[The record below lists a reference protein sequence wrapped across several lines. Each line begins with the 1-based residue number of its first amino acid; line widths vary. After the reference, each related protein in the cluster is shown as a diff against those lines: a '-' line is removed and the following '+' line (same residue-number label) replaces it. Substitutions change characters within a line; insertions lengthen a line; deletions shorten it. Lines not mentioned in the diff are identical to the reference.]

1 MRVSLEFNTSSPDD
15 RSLLSSVMKSLI
27 ILCDDRTSVEAENDE
42 QPTDADK
49 EEETKQKEEKKNSKR
64 RKLGVKSMDQK
75 VVVVESDG
83 EKESNEFACAPEPC
97 VVGSTPS
104 DNTAPSEEKTQQ
116 ETSVPDEEMQDQE
129 NPSPAEEK
137 PKQENPVPDEEMRD
151 QENPCRAGEKPKSLT
166 PQEFREKV
174 SKLRAS
180 LGITTEKEGNM
191 LARAITKMSEFM
203 YQTNVPSKLPSDQL
217 YAFSEAMM
225 KLEWNADRTEIVEQ
239 VPF

>member
-27 ILCDDRTSVEAENDE
+27 TLCDDHASVEAENDE
-42 QPTDADK
+42 QPTDVDK

-83 EKESNEFACAPEPC
+83 EKESSEFACAPEPC
-97 VVGSTPS
+97 VVDSAPS
-104 DNTAPSEEKTQQ
+104 DNTAPSEEK
-116 ETSVPDEEMQDQE
+116 
-129 NPSPAEEK
+129 
-137 PKQENPVPDEEMRD
+137 PKQETPVPAE
-151 QENPCRAGEKPKSLT
+151 EKPKSLT

-174 SKLRAS
+174 AALRES

-225 KLEWNADRTEIVEQ
+225 KLEWNSDRTEIVEQ
-239 VPF
+239 VQF

>member
-27 ILCDDRTSVEAENDE
+27 TLCDDRTSVETENE
-42 QPTDADK
+42 SQSFYVDK

-83 EKESNEFACAPEPC
+83 EKESSEFACAPEPC
-97 VVGSTPS
+97 VVDSTPS
-104 DNTAPSEEKTQQ
+104 DNTA
-116 ETSVPDEEMQDQE
+116 
-129 NPSPAEEK
+129 PAEEK
-137 PKQENPVPDEEMRD
+137 PKQENPVPDEEMQD
-151 QENPCRAGEKPKSLT
+151 QENPDTAEEKPKSLT

-174 SKLRAS
+174 ASLRES

-225 KLEWNADRTEIVEQ
+225 KLRWNADRTEIEEL

>member
-27 ILCDDRTSVEAENDE
+27 TLCDDHASVEAENDE
-42 QPTDADK
+42 QPTDVDK

-64 RKLGVKSMDQK
+64 RKLVKSMDQK

-83 EKESNEFACAPEPC
+83 EKESSEFACAPEQC
-97 VVGSTPS
+97 VVDSTPS
-104 DNTAPSEEKTQQ
+104 DNTAPSEENTKP
-116 ETSVPDEEMQDQE
+116 ETTVPT
-129 NPSPAEEK
+129 EEK
-137 PKQENPVPDEEMRD
+137 SKQENPVLAD
-151 QENPCRAGEKPKSLT
+151 EKPKSLT

-174 SKLRAS
+174 ASLRES
-180 LGITTEKEGNM
+180 LGIKTEKEGNM

>member
-27 ILCDDRTSVEAENDE
+27 TLCDDHASVVAEDDD
-42 QPTDADK
+42 QPADVDK

-64 RKLGVKSMDQK
+64 RKLVKSMDQK

-83 EKESNEFACAPEPC
+83 EKESSEFACAPEQC
-97 VVGSTPS
+97 VVDSTPS
-104 DNTAPSEEKTQQ
+104 DNTAPSEEKPEQ
-116 ETSVPDEEMQDQE
+116 ETPVPDEEMQDQE
-129 NPSPAEEK
+129 T
-137 PKQENPVPDEEMRD
+137 PVPADER
-151 QENPCRAGEKPKSLT
+151 PKSLT

-203 YQTNVPSKLPSDQL
+203 YRTNVPSKLPSDQL

-225 KLEWNADRTEIVEQ
+225 KLRWNADRTEIEEQ

>member
-27 ILCDDRTSVEAENDE
+27 TLCDDHASVEAENEE
-42 QPTDADK
+42 QPTDVDK

-64 RKLGVKSMDQK
+64 RKLVKSVDQK
-75 VVVVESDG
+75 VVVVEPDG
-83 EKESNEFACAPEPC
+83 EKESSEFACAPEQC
-97 VVGSTPS
+97 VVDSTPS
-104 DNTAPSEEKTQQ
+104 DNTAPSEEKPEQ
-116 ETSVPDEEMQDQE
+116 ETTVPSDEKPKLET
-129 NPSPAEEK
+129 PVLAEEK
-137 PKQENPVPDEEMRD
+137 PR
-151 QENPCRAGEKPKSLT
+151 SLT

-174 SKLRAS
+174 ATLRES
-180 LGITTEKEGNM
+180 LGIKTEKEGNM

>member
-27 ILCDDRTSVEAENDE
+27 TLCDDRTSVEAENE
-42 QPTDADK
+42 SQSCYVDK
-49 EEETKQKEEKKNSKR
+49 DEETKQKEEKKNSKR

-83 EKESNEFACAPEPC
+83 EKESSEFACAPEPC
-97 VVGSTPS
+97 VVDSTPS
-104 DNTAPSEEKTQQ
+104 DNTDPSEEKPKQDNP
-116 ETSVPDEEMQDQE
+116 VPDEEMQDQE
-129 NPSPAEEK
+129 NPDTAE
-137 PKQENPVPDEEMRD
+137 
-151 QENPCRAGEKPKSLT
+151 EKPKSLT

-174 SKLRAS
+174 ASLRES

-225 KLEWNADRTEIVEQ
+225 KLRWNADRTEIEEQ

>member
-27 ILCDDRTSVEAENDE
+27 TLCDDRTSVEAENESQSCYVDKDDE
-42 QPTDADK
+42 PDK

-64 RKLGVKSMDQK
+64 RKLVKSMDQK

-129 NPSPAEEK
+129 NPSTAE
-137 PKQENPVPDEEMRD
+137 
-151 QENPCRAGEKPKSLT
+151 EKPKSLT

-174 SKLRAS
+174 AKLRAS

-225 KLEWNADRTEIVEQ
+225 KLRWNADRTEIEEQ

>member
-27 ILCDDRTSVEAENDE
+27 TLCDNHASVEAENEE
-42 QPTDADK
+42 QPTDVDK

-116 ETSVPDEEMQDQE
+116 ETSVPDDEMQDQE
-129 NPSPAEEK
+129 NPSP
-137 PKQENPVPDEEMRD
+137 DE
-151 QENPCRAGEKPKSLT
+151 EKPKSLT

-174 SKLRAS
+174 AALRES

-203 YQTNVPSKLPSDQL
+203 YRTNVPSKLPSDQL

>member
-27 ILCDDRTSVEAENDE
+27 TLCDDRTSVETENDE

-64 RKLGVKSMDQK
+64 RKLVKSMDQK

-116 ETSVPDEEMQDQE
+116 ETSIPDEEMQDQE
-129 NPSPAEEK
+129 NPSTAE
-137 PKQENPVPDEEMRD
+137 
-151 QENPCRAGEKPKSLT
+151 EKPKSLT

-174 SKLRAS
+174 AKLRES
-180 LGITTEKEGNM
+180 LGIKTEKEGNM

-225 KLEWNADRTEIVEQ
+225 KLRWNADRTEIEEQ

>member
-27 ILCDDRTSVEAENDE
+27 TLCDDRTSVETENDE

-64 RKLGVKSMDQK
+64 RKLVKSMDQK

-83 EKESNEFACAPEPC
+83 EKESSEFACASEPC
-97 VVGSTPS
+97 VVDSTPS
-104 DNTAPSEEKTQQ
+104 ENTAPSEENPKQ
-116 ETSVPDEEMQDQE
+116 ETPVPAEEEDNDQE
-129 NPSPAEEK
+129 NPYHA
-137 PKQENPVPDEEMRD
+137 D
-151 QENPCRAGEKPKSLT
+151 EKPKSLT

-174 SKLRAS
+174 AKLRES
-180 LGITTEKEGNM
+180 LGIKTEKEGNM

-225 KLEWNADRTEIVEQ
+225 KLDGNADRTEIVEQ

>member
-27 ILCDDRTSVEAENDE
+27 TLCDDHASVETENDE
-42 QPTDADK
+42 QPTDVDK

-64 RKLGVKSMDQK
+64 RKLVKSMDQK

-83 EKESNEFACAPEPC
+83 EKESSEFACAPDTC
-97 VVGSTPS
+97 VVDSTPS
-104 DNTAPSEEKTQQ
+104 DNTAPSDEKPQQ
-116 ETSVPDEEMQDQE
+116 ETTVPDEEMQDQE
-129 NPSPAEEK
+129 NP
-137 PKQENPVPDEEMRD
+137 
-151 QENPCRAGEKPKSLT
+151 CRSGEKPKILT

-174 SKLRAS
+174 AKLRAS

-225 KLEWNADRTEIVEQ
+225 KLRWNADRTEIEEQ

>member
-27 ILCDDRTSVEAENDE
+27 TLCDDHASVEAENDE
-42 QPTDADK
+42 QPTDVDK

-64 RKLGVKSMDQK
+64 RKLVKSMDQK

-83 EKESNEFACAPEPC
+83 EKESSEFACAPEQC
-97 VVGSTPS
+97 VVDSTPS
-104 DNTAPSEEKTQQ
+104 DNTAPT
-116 ETSVPDEEMQDQE
+116 
-129 NPSPAEEK
+129 EEK
-137 PKQENPVPDEEMRD
+137 PKLETPVLAE
-151 QENPCRAGEKPKSLT
+151 EKPKSLT

-174 SKLRAS
+174 AALRES

>member
-27 ILCDDRTSVEAENDE
+27 TLCDDHASVDAENDE
-42 QPTDADK
+42 QPTDVDK

-83 EKESNEFACAPEPC
+83 EKESSEFACAPDTR
-97 VVGSTPS
+97 VVDSTPS
-104 DNTAPSEEKTQQ
+104 DNTAPSEEKPKQ
-116 ETSVPDEEMQDQE
+116 ETPVPDEEMQDQE
-129 NPSPAEEK
+129 NPIPF
-137 PKQENPVPDEEMRD
+137 
-151 QENPCRAGEKPKSLT
+151 GEKPKSLT

-174 SKLRAS
+174 AKLRAS

-217 YAFSEAMM
+217 YDFSESMM
-225 KLEWNADRTEIVEQ
+225 KLRWNADRTEIEEQ

>member
-27 ILCDDRTSVEAENDE
+27 TLCDDRTSVETENDE

-64 RKLGVKSMDQK
+64 RKLVKSMDQK

-83 EKESNEFACAPEPC
+83 EKESSEFACAPEPC
-97 VVGSTPS
+97 VVDSTPS

-116 ETSVPDEEMQDQE
+116 ETSIPDEEMQNQE
-129 NPSPAEEK
+129 NPSTAE
-137 PKQENPVPDEEMRD
+137 
-151 QENPCRAGEKPKSLT
+151 EKPKSLT

-174 SKLRAS
+174 AALRES

>member
-27 ILCDDRTSVEAENDE
+27 TLCDDQASVEAENDE
-42 QPTDADK
+42 QPTDVDK

-64 RKLGVKSMDQK
+64 RKLVKSMDQK

-83 EKESNEFACAPEPC
+83 EKESSEFACAPEQR
-97 VVGSTPS
+97 VVDSTPS
-104 DNTAPSEEKTQQ
+104 DNTAPSEEKPEQ
-116 ETSVPDEEMQDQE
+116 ETTV
-129 NPSPAEEK
+129 PAEEK
-137 PKQENPVPDEEMRD
+137 PKKETPVPTED
-151 QENPCRAGEKPKSLT
+151 KPKSLT

-174 SKLRAS
+174 AALRES
-180 LGITTEKEGNM
+180 LGIKTEKEGNM

-217 YAFSEAMM
+217 YSFSEAMM

>member
-27 ILCDDRTSVEAENDE
+27 TLCDDHASVVAEDDG
-42 QPTDADK
+42 QPADVDK
-49 EEETKQKEEKKNSKR
+49 GEETKQKEEKKNSKR
-64 RKLGVKSMDQK
+64 RKLVKSMDQK

-83 EKESNEFACAPEPC
+83 EKESSEFACAPEQC
-97 VVGSTPS
+97 VVDSTPS
-104 DNTAPSEEKTQQ
+104 DNTAPSEEKPEQ
-116 ETSVPDEEMQDQE
+116 ET
-129 NPSPAEEK
+129 
-137 PKQENPVPDEEMRD
+137 PVPADER
-151 QENPCRAGEKPKSLT
+151 PKSLT

-225 KLEWNADRTEIVEQ
+225 KLRWNADRTEIEEQ

>member
-27 ILCDDRTSVEAENDE
+27 TLCDDRTSVETENDE

-64 RKLGVKSMDQK
+64 RKLVKSMDQK

-83 EKESNEFACAPEPC
+83 EKESSEFACAPEPC
-97 VVGSTPS
+97 VVDSTPS
-104 DNTAPSEEKTQQ
+104 DNTAPSEEKPKQ
-116 ETSVPDEEMQDQE
+116 EDNDQE
-129 NPSPAEEK
+129 NPYHA
-137 PKQENPVPDEEMRD
+137 D
-151 QENPCRAGEKPKSLT
+151 EKPKSLT

-174 SKLRAS
+174 AKLRES
-180 LGITTEKEGNM
+180 LGIKTEKEGNM

>member
-27 ILCDDRTSVEAENDE
+27 TLCDDHASVEAENDE
-42 QPTDADK
+42 QPTDVDK

-64 RKLGVKSMDQK
+64 RKLVKSMDQK

-83 EKESNEFACAPEPC
+83 EKESSEFACAPEPR
-97 VVGSTPS
+97 VVESTPS
-104 DNTAPSEEKTQQ
+104 DNTAPSEEKPKQ
-116 ETSVPDEEMQDQE
+116 ETPVPDEEMQDQE
-129 NPSPAEEK
+129 NPVPA
-137 PKQENPVPDEEMRD
+137 DER
-151 QENPCRAGEKPKSLT
+151 PKSLT

-174 SKLRAS
+174 SKLRES
-180 LGITTEKEGNM
+180 LGIKTEKEGNM

>member
-27 ILCDDRTSVEAENDE
+27 TLCDDRTSVEAENDE

-64 RKLGVKSMDQK
+64 RKLVKSMDQK

-129 NPSPAEEK
+129 NPSTAE
-137 PKQENPVPDEEMRD
+137 
-151 QENPCRAGEKPKSLT
+151 EKPKSLT

-174 SKLRAS
+174 AKLRAS

-225 KLEWNADRTEIVEQ
+225 KLRWNADRTEIEEQ

>member
-27 ILCDDRTSVEAENDE
+27 TLCDDHASVEAENESQSCYVDKDE
-42 QPTDADK
+42 EPDK
-49 EEETKQKEEKKNSKR
+49 EEEAKQKEEKKNSKR

-83 EKESNEFACAPEPC
+83 EKESNEFACAPEPR
-97 VVGSTPS
+97 VVNSTPS
-104 DNTAPSEEKTQQ
+104 DNTAPSEET
-116 ETSVPDEEMQDQE
+116 
-129 NPSPAEEK
+129 

>member
-27 ILCDDRTSVEAENDE
+27 TLCDGHASVDAENDE
-42 QPTDADK
+42 QPTDVDK

-64 RKLGVKSMDQK
+64 RKLVKSMDQK

-83 EKESNEFACAPEPC
+83 EKESSEFACAPEQC
-97 VVGSTPS
+97 VVDSTPS
-104 DNTAPSEEKTQQ
+104 DNTAPSEENPNQ
-116 ETSVPDEEMQDQE
+116 ETTVPSEV
-129 NPSPAEEK
+129 K
-137 PKQENPVPDEEMRD
+137 PKQENPVPTDD
-151 QENPCRAGEKPKSLT
+151 KPKSLT

-174 SKLRAS
+174 ATLRES
-180 LGITTEKEGNM
+180 LGIKTEKEGNM

>member
-27 ILCDDRTSVEAENDE
+27 TLCDDHASVDAENDD
-42 QPTDADK
+42 QPTDVDK
-49 EEETKQKEEKKNSKR
+49 EEYTEKKEEKKNSKR

-97 VVGSTPS
+97 VVDSTPS
-104 DNTAPSEEKTQQ
+104 DNTAPSEETPKQ
-116 ETSVPDEEMQDQE
+116 ENPVPDEEMQDQE

-137 PKQENPVPDEEMRD
+137 PK
-151 QENPCRAGEKPKSLT
+151 SLT

-174 SKLRAS
+174 AKLRAS

-225 KLEWNADRTEIVEQ
+225 KLRWNADRTEIEEQ

>member
-27 ILCDDRTSVEAENDE
+27 NLCDDRTSVETENDE
-42 QPTDADK
+42 QPTDVDK

-64 RKLGVKSMDQK
+64 RKLVKSMDPK

-83 EKESNEFACAPEPC
+83 EKESSEFACAPEQC
-97 VVGSTPS
+97 VVDSTPS
-104 DNTAPSEEKTQQ
+104 DNTAPSEEK
-116 ETSVPDEEMQDQE
+116 
-129 NPSPAEEK
+129 
-137 PKQENPVPDEEMRD
+137 PKQETTIPSD
-151 QENPCRAGEKPKSLT
+151 ENPKQETTVPSEEKPKSLT

-174 SKLRAS
+174 AKLRAS

-225 KLEWNADRTEIVEQ
+225 KLRWNADRTEIEEQ

>member
-27 ILCDDRTSVEAENDE
+27 TLCDDRTSVEAENDE

-49 EEETKQKEEKKNSKR
+49 EEETKQKEEKKSSKR
-64 RKLGVKSMDQK
+64 RKLVKSMDQK

-83 EKESNEFACAPEPC
+83 EKESSEFACAPEQC
-97 VVGSTPS
+97 VVDSTPS
-104 DNTAPSEEKTQQ
+104 DNTAPSEEKPKQ
-116 ETSVPDEEMQDQE
+116 ETPVPDEEMQDQE
-129 NPSPAEEK
+129 NPVPA
-137 PKQENPVPDEEMRD
+137 DER
-151 QENPCRAGEKPKSLT
+151 PKSLT

-225 KLEWNADRTEIVEQ
+225 KLRWNADRTEIEEQ

>member
-27 ILCDDRTSVEAENDE
+27 TLCDDHASVEAENDE
-42 QPTDADK
+42 QPTDVDK

-64 RKLGVKSMDQK
+64 RKLVKSMDQK

-83 EKESNEFACAPEPC
+83 EKESSEFACAPEQC
-97 VVGSTPS
+97 VVVSTPS
-104 DNTAPSEEKTQQ
+104 DNTAPSEEKPQN
-116 ETSVPDEEMQDQE
+116 ETTV
-129 NPSPAEEK
+129 PAEEK
-137 PKQENPVPDEEMRD
+137 PKQETTVPAED
-151 QENPCRAGEKPKSLT
+151 KPKSLT

>member
-27 ILCDDRTSVEAENDE
+27 TLCDDHASVVAEDDD
-42 QPTDADK
+42 QPADVDK

-64 RKLGVKSMDQK
+64 RKLVKSMDQK

-83 EKESNEFACAPEPC
+83 EKESSEFACAPEQC
-97 VVGSTPS
+97 VVDSTPS
-104 DNTAPSEEKTQQ
+104 DNTAPSEEKPEQ
-116 ETSVPDEEMQDQE
+116 ETPVPDEEMQDQE
-129 NPSPAEEK
+129 NPVPA
-137 PKQENPVPDEEMRD
+137 DER
-151 QENPCRAGEKPKSLT
+151 PKSLT

-225 KLEWNADRTEIVEQ
+225 KLRWNADRTEIEEQ

>member
-27 ILCDDRTSVEAENDE
+27 TLCDDRTSVESENDE

-83 EKESNEFACAPEPC
+83 EKESSEFACAPEPC
-97 VVGSTPS
+97 VVDSTPS
-104 DNTAPSEEKTQQ
+104 DNTTPSEEKTKP
-116 ETSVPDEEMQDQE
+116 ET
-129 NPSPAEEK
+129 
-137 PKQENPVPDEEMRD
+137 PVPDDEKPN
-151 QENPCRAGEKPKSLT
+151 QETPATSEDKPKSLT

-174 SKLRAS
+174 AALRES

>member
-27 ILCDDRTSVEAENDE
+27 TLCDDRTSVETENDE
-42 QPTDADK
+42 QPTDVDK

-64 RKLGVKSMDQK
+64 RKLVKSMDQK

-83 EKESNEFACAPEPC
+83 EKESSEFACAPEQC
-97 VVGSTPS
+97 VVDFTPS
-104 DNTAPSEEKTQQ
+104 DNTAT
-116 ETSVPDEEMQDQE
+116 T
-129 NPSPAEEK
+129 EEK
-137 PKQENPVPDEEMRD
+137 PKQETTVSSEEKPEKETPVPSED
-151 QENPCRAGEKPKSLT
+151 KPKSLT

-225 KLEWNADRTEIVEQ
+225 KLRWNADRTEIEEQ

>member
-27 ILCDDRTSVEAENDE
+27 TLCDDRTSVETENDE

-129 NPSPAEEK
+129 NPSTAE
-137 PKQENPVPDEEMRD
+137 
-151 QENPCRAGEKPKSLT
+151 EKPKSLT

-174 SKLRAS
+174 AKLRAS

-225 KLEWNADRTEIVEQ
+225 KLRWNADRTEIEEQ

>member
-27 ILCDDRTSVEAENDE
+27 TLCDDRTSVEAENDE
-42 QPTDADK
+42 QPTDVDK

-83 EKESNEFACAPEPC
+83 EKESSEFACAPEPC
-97 VVGSTPS
+97 VVDSTPS
-104 DNTAPSEEKTQQ
+104 DNTALS
-116 ETSVPDEEMQDQE
+116 
-129 NPSPAEEK
+129 EEK
-137 PKQENPVPDEEMRD
+137 PKQENPVPDEEMQD
-151 QENPCRAGEKPKSLT
+151 QENPCRAVEKPRSLT

-225 KLEWNADRTEIVEQ
+225 KLRWNADRTEIEEQ

>member
-27 ILCDDRTSVEAENDE
+27 TLCDNHASVEAENEE
-42 QPTDADK
+42 QPTDVDK

-83 EKESNEFACAPEPC
+83 EKESSEFACAPEPC
-97 VVGSTPS
+97 VVDSTPS
-104 DNTAPSEEKTQQ
+104 DNTAPSE
-116 ETSVPDEEMQDQE
+116 
-129 NPSPAEEK
+129 
-137 PKQENPVPDEEMRD
+137 
-151 QENPCRAGEKPKSLT
+151 EKPKSLT

-174 SKLRAS
+174 AKLRES
-180 LGITTEKEGNM
+180 LGIKTEKEGNM

>member
-27 ILCDDRTSVEAENDE
+27 TLCDDRTSVEAENESQSCYVDKDE
-42 QPTDADK
+42 EPDK

-75 VVVVESDG
+75 AVVVESDG
-83 EKESNEFACAPEPC
+83 EKESNEFACAPDTC
-97 VVGSTPS
+97 VVDSTPS
-104 DNTAPSEEKTQQ
+104 DNTAPS
-116 ETSVPDEEMQDQE
+116 
-129 NPSPAEEK
+129 EEK

>member
-27 ILCDDRTSVEAENDE
+27 TLCDNHASVEAENEE
-42 QPTDADK
+42 QPTDVDK

-64 RKLGVKSMDQK
+64 RKLVKSMDQK

-83 EKESNEFACAPEPC
+83 EKESSEFACAPEPC
-97 VVGSTPS
+97 VVDSTPS
-104 DNTAPSEEKTQQ
+104 DNTAPSEEKPKQ
-116 ETSVPDEEMQDQE
+116 ETPVPAEEEDNDQE
-129 NPSPAEEK
+129 NPYHA
-137 PKQENPVPDEEMRD
+137 D
-151 QENPCRAGEKPKSLT
+151 EKPKSLT

-174 SKLRAS
+174 AKLRES
-180 LGITTEKEGNM
+180 LGIKTEKEGNM

>member
-27 ILCDDRTSVEAENDE
+27 TLCDDHASVEAENEE
-42 QPTDADK
+42 QPTDVDK

-64 RKLGVKSMDQK
+64 RKLVKSVDQK

-83 EKESNEFACAPEPC
+83 EKESSEFACAPEQC
-97 VVGSTPS
+97 VVDSTPS
-104 DNTAPSEEKTQQ
+104 DNT
-116 ETSVPDEEMQDQE
+116 
-129 NPSPAEEK
+129 SPTEEK
-137 PKQENPVPDEEMRD
+137 PKQDTSVPSDENPKLETPVLAE
-151 QENPCRAGEKPKSLT
+151 EKPKSLT

-174 SKLRAS
+174 ATLRES
-180 LGITTEKEGNM
+180 LGIKTEKEGNM

>member
-27 ILCDDRTSVEAENDE
+27 TLCDDHASVEAENDE
-42 QPTDADK
+42 RPTDVDK

-83 EKESNEFACAPEPC
+83 EKESSEFACAPEQC
-97 VVGSTPS
+97 VVDSTPS
-104 DNTAPSEEKTQQ
+104 DNTAPSEEKSEQ
-116 ETSVPDEEMQDQE
+116 ESTVP
-129 NPSPAEEK
+129 SEEK
-137 PKQENPVPDEEMRD
+137 PKQENPVPSE
-151 QENPCRAGEKPKSLT
+151 EKPKSLT

-174 SKLRAS
+174 AALRES
-180 LGITTEKEGNM
+180 LGIKTEKEGNM

-225 KLEWNADRTEIVEQ
+225 KLEWNSDRTEIVEQ

>member
-27 ILCDDRTSVEAENDE
+27 TLCDDHASVVAEDDD
-42 QPTDADK
+42 QPADVDK

-64 RKLGVKSMDQK
+64 RKLVKSMDQK

-83 EKESNEFACAPEPC
+83 EKESSEFACAPEQC
-97 VVGSTPS
+97 VVDSTPS
-104 DNTAPSEEKTQQ
+104 DNTATSEEKSEQ
-116 ETSVPDEEMQDQE
+116 ETPVPDEEMQDLE
-129 NPSPAEEK
+129 T
-137 PKQENPVPDEEMRD
+137 PVPADER
-151 QENPCRAGEKPKSLT
+151 PKSLT

-225 KLEWNADRTEIVEQ
+225 KLRWNADRTEIEEQ

>member
-27 ILCDDRTSVEAENDE
+27 TLCDDRTSVEAENESQSCYVYKDDE
-42 QPTDADK
+42 PDK

-104 DNTAPSEEKTQQ
+104 DNTAPSEEQTQQ

-137 PKQENPVPDEEMRD
+137 PK
-151 QENPCRAGEKPKSLT
+151 SLT

-174 SKLRAS
+174 AALRES

>member
-27 ILCDDRTSVEAENDE
+27 TLCDDHASVVAEDDD
-42 QPTDADK
+42 QPADVDK

-64 RKLGVKSMDQK
+64 RKLVKSMDQK

-83 EKESNEFACAPEPC
+83 EKESSEFACAPEQC
-97 VVGSTPS
+97 VVDSTPS
-104 DNTAPSEEKTQQ
+104 DNTAPSEEKPEQ
-116 ETSVPDEEMQDQE
+116 ETPVPDEEMQEQE
-129 NPSPAEEK
+129 T
-137 PKQENPVPDEEMRD
+137 PVPDEER
-151 QENPCRAGEKPKSLT
+151 PKSLT

-225 KLEWNADRTEIVEQ
+225 KLRWNADRTEIEEQ

>member
-27 ILCDDRTSVEAENDE
+27 TLCDNRTSVETENDE

-64 RKLGVKSMDQK
+64 RKLVKSMDQK

-83 EKESNEFACAPEPC
+83 EKESSEFACAPEPC
-97 VVGSTPS
+97 VVDSTPS
-104 DNTAPSEEKTQQ
+104 DNTAPSK
-116 ETSVPDEEMQDQE
+116 
-129 NPSPAEEK
+129 EK
-137 PKQENPVPDEEMRD
+137 PKQETPVPAEEEDND
-151 QENPCRAGEKPKSLT
+151 QENPYHADEKPKSLT

-174 SKLRAS
+174 AKLRES
-180 LGITTEKEGNM
+180 LGIKTEKEGNM

-203 YQTNVPSKLPSDQL
+203 YQTNVPS
-217 YAFSEAMM
+217 
-225 KLEWNADRTEIVEQ
+225 
-239 VPF
+239 